1 MSTFL
6 NPYRII
12 PIQNSDHFEVFC
24 CEVARDWF
32 SDFAAQ
38 RYGCSGQRQDGIDII
53 TTSREITA
61 TNTRGGYQKV
71 VIQCKYKE
79 DPKNFKINDA
89 IRELKQDLESAI
101 AAHQFDVFIYAS
113 TLKKRNTKLKKMADE
128 LALTHNKEVMLWFW
142 DDLELAVSIHPRLQR
157 MYAEG
162 SISSGVQLLHP
173 DFLKSLENRQ
183 ADPFQFYTAKVAGDW
198 QWLGV
203 LHGLA
208 AQRNCRQA
216 IDNMLDTLFAR
227 PHLDTKIAAVVYGEG
242 GSGKSTLLRQI
253 AVDRAKQGYNC
264 WWVENMDSF
273 INHDAKSI
281 SENSH
286 LRHLVF
292 VEDWYRN
299 MKDKSGTE
307 FFTWLNDQRNVLV
320 LIGDRNFQSSVY
332 GSYCYHNSKYQLLPG
347 ENRSVLE
354 HIAKVSEDYRPIL
367 NELGA
372 QHTLLDHATLFMI
385 LFVAA
390 TMLKERDK
398 HVDIDFND
406 GVLTA
411 FQKIIANKLLVL
423 EKDEHHH
430 GLGKALYLLASIY
443 ASGKMGY
450 TIFPEDFFLK
460 TAACLG
466 KNADLIERIK
476 MNNYPDEVNAFIYKR
491 SVVTKRH
498 GALHFIEFNQDV
510 LAEQGIAYVHEHKE
524 ELAKALSFDNYS
536 LTTLL
541 ETITSKV
548 NPDGAILLWLWLH
561 TERGLAVDE
570 LAMQRLL
577 YIFDEG
583 LAQFTNYVLFK
594 MVLATLPRNDL
605 RIHYFILKQ
614 PLFFKLHEQIVCT
627 VIKKVGADAAKT
639 AAGTIL
645 AQDKFFSELPSSIV
659 ITALNKAEAKLAR
672 KAAELILAQKK
683 FYSKLPDNVVSKALN
698 KVDVDVAKS
707 VAEKI
712 LAIEDFLSTLHSM
725 TISTALNKAGA
736 DAARKAAKKILT
748 LDKFFSELPSSIV
761 STALNKTGTDVAK
774 TAAET
779 ILTQEKFFSELPF
792 GIVITALNKAGAN
805 AAKTA
810 AEQIL
815 AQEKFFSELPYQ
827 IVSTALNKAGAEL
840 AKTAA
845 ETILTQEKF
854 FSELPFDIVSS
865 ALNKAGANA
874 AKTAAET
881 ILTQKD
887 FFKLP
892 DSIVSSAL
900 NKAGADA
907 AKTAAK
913 TILTQKDFFKLPD
926 SIVSSALN
934 KAGAN
939 AAKTAAEQ
947 ILAQEKFF
955 SELPYQIV
963 STALNKAGAELAK
976 TAAEQILAQEK
987 FFSKLPFP
995 IVSTALQILES
1006 EETAYQAAR
1015 TILINLTLINTFL
1028 IFQAI
1033 KTLLQS
1039 NKKED
1044 RGLIHAVADEIN
1056 QNLRSKSKGFN
1067 KLYFDLLYLP
1077 LFEIPSHL
1085 EKVRRA
1091 FSGYR
1096 PTAQRLTKYNAY
1108 QILNCYYEYP
1118 GISYFQDEVKA
1129 LSERILSDC
1138 IADVEYQ
1145 RKEHPHETTFG
1156 HIIYALQHPALS
1168 AEADQAKELLL
1179 AYGQEYPDFQQS
1191 GLYKKVAGIEIG
1203 FEKGE
1208 RRIKVV
1214 HHLTL

>member
-32 SDFAAQ
+32 GDFAAQ
-38 RYGCSGQRQDGIDII
+38 RYGRSGQRQDGIDII

-61 TNTRGGYQKV
+61 TITRGGHQKV

-79 DPKNFKINDA
+79 DPKNFKISDA
-89 IRELKQDLESAI
+89 KRELKQDLESALSS
-101 AAHQFDVFIYAS
+101 HQFDVFIYAS
-113 TLKKRNTKLKKMADE
+113 TLKRDTELQEKADE
-128 LALTHNKEVMLWFW
+128 LARTHKKEVTLWFW
-142 DDLELAVSIHPRLQR
+142 DDLELAVRIHPRLQR
-157 MYAEG
+157 MFAEG
-162 SISSGVQLLHP
+162 SICSGVQLLHA

-183 ADPFQFYTAKVAGDW
+183 ADPFQFYTAKVVGDW

-208 AQRNCRQA
+208 AQRNCQPA
-216 IDNMLDTLFAR
+216 IDNMLDTLFAK
-227 PHLDTKIAAVVYGEG
+227 PFLDAKIAAVVYGEG

-253 AVDRAKQGYNC
+253 ALDRAKQGYNC

-281 SENSH
+281 SENGH

-307 FFTWLNDQRNVLV
+307 FFTWLKDQRNVLV

-347 ENRSVLE
+347 ENQSVLE

-372 QHTLLDHATLFMI
+372 QHSLLDHATLFMI

-390 TMLKERDK
+390 TMLRERDK
-398 HVDIDFND
+398 HIDIDFKD

-411 FQKIIANKLLVL
+411 FQKIIANKLLFL
-423 EKDEHHH
+423 EQDEHHH

-443 ASGKMGY
+443 ASEKMGY
-450 TIFPEDFFLK
+450 TIFQEDFFLK

-466 KNADLIERIK
+466 KNDELNERIR
-476 MNNYPDEVNAFIYKR
+476 MNNYPDEVNAFINKR

-498 GALHFIEFNQDV
+498 GIFHLIEFNHDV
-510 LAEQGIAYVHEHKE
+510 LAEQGIAYVHEYNK

-536 LTTLL
+536 LTKLL
-541 ETITSKV
+541 KIITSKV

-570 LAMQRLL
+570 LAIQRLL
-577 YIFDEG
+577 YIFDKG
-583 LAQFTNYVLFK
+583 LGQVTNYVLFR

-614 PLFFKLHEQIVCT
+614 PLFYKLHEQIVCT

-639 AAGTIL
+639 AAETIL

-659 ITALNKAEAKLAR
+659 IMALNKAEAKVAR

-683 FYSKLPDNVVSKALN
+683 FYSELPDNVVSKALN

-712 LAIEDFLSTLHSM
+712 LAIEDFHSTLHSC
-725 TISTALNKAGA
+725 TISTAFNKAGA
-736 DAARKAAKKILT
+736 DAARKAAEKILT
-748 LDKFFSELPSSIV
+748 LDKFYSELPSSIV
-761 STALNKTGTDVAK
+761 STALNK
-774 TAAET
+774 
-779 ILTQEKFFSELPF
+779 
-792 GIVITALNKAGAN
+792 AGA
-805 AAKTA
+805 
-810 AEQIL
+810 
-815 AQEKFFSELPYQ
+815 
-827 IVSTALNKAGAEL
+827 
-840 AKTAA
+840 
-845 ETILTQEKF
+845 
-854 FSELPFDIVSS
+854 D
-865 ALNKAGANA
+865 A

-887 FFKLP
+887 FLKLP
-892 DSIVSSAL
+892 DSIVSTAL

-907 AKTAAK
+907 AKTAAES
-913 TILTQKDFFKLPD
+913 ILTQEMFFSELPFEIVSTALNKAGADAAKTAAESILTQEMFFSELPD
-926 SIVSSALN
+926 SIVSTALN
-934 KAGAN
+934 KAGAD
-939 AAKTAAEQ
+939 AAKTAAES
-947 ILAQEKFF
+947 ILAQEMFF
-955 SELPYQIV
+955 SELPDSIVSTALNKAGADAAKTAAESILTQQDFFKLPYQIV

-987 FFSKLPFP
+987 FFSKLPFQ
-995 IVSTALQILES
+995 IVSKALQILGS

-1015 TILINLTLINTFL
+1015 TILINLTLIHTFL

-1044 RGLIHAVADEIN
+1044 RGLIHAVVDEIN

-1067 KLYFDLLYLP
+1067 KLYYDLLYLP
-1077 LFEIPSHL
+1077 LFEIPTHL

-1168 AEADQAKELLL
+1168 AEADKVKELLL
-1179 AYGQEYPDFQQS
+1179 SYGQQYPDFQQS
-1191 GLYKKVAGIEIG
+1191 GLYKKVTGIEVDL
-1203 FEKGE
+1203 EK
-1208 RRIKVV
+1208 
-1214 HHLTL
+1214 